1 MFHVNGLK
9 VVLLFCKT
17 LNSGISHFIK
27 YKSMQS
33 EHKKKQILNSCFDEI
48 STITPFLAASSPT
61 TLNKKIIY
69 KDNIKIVISFPC
81 LLGHP
86 VYIGERNT
94 DFSSCE
100 QKVKKEI
107 QGYPQRTKL

>member
-61 TLNKKIIY
+61 TLNKKNHLQRQYQNRHFIPMFIGTPCIY
-69 KDNIKIVISFPC
+69 W
-81 LLGHP
+81 
-86 VYIGERNT
+86 GEKYR
-94 DFSSCE
+94 
-100 QKVKKEI
+100 
-107 QGYPQRTKL
+107 YL